1 MLKSQD
7 IYKKKMLS
15 RIIENIVKDFILE
28 YDTNFKLD
36 GKSGGHKDFKKIAQ
50 KGIETNKMTNPDGSE
65 FDFGSLLRNV
75 PGARYP
81 RTERQLDG
89 TNQSELNDEADE
101 MEREIRNSLKLGNK
115 KYKDEF
121 LFAYGV
127 HRMLFDG
134 EVVSEKDKKL
144 LSDICIY
151 LTENPSILNP
161 QLSQETMFQ
170 DRNWSEGI
178 ANFYGMPFTELK
190 AKFGKDAKK
199 YVIAKS
205 QASVIKTDL
214 ITSNG
219 YYLYPCYTYAT
230 ANYVGSTFKQGMC
243 FFNSPTFWQQHTG
256 DSGALFMFKRVEDY
270 NGGRNDNNGLY
281 PDNKSYNEIVIS
293 THIDENGEVYIDGI
307 TNGNNITYYNK
318 EHHPGNNLAQ
328 KATDFSE
335 NEVQLTSQILGTING
350 EEVFHYCIDRT
361 KKRQDSKYDDIF
373 KNSNY
378 EMYVNMS
385 NRNPEYKTE
394 DADFGLT
401 LFPFDGK
408 VYCIDNNRQR
418 IFLIE
423 PKGFITCNGR
433 EVQNTDTP
441 FYQRISYYMPKYYKD
456 WVGFKHNKRNK
467 YPYNES
473 KIRKIIHETIDY
485 YILKNIYN

>member
-1 MLKSQD
+1 
-7 IYKKKMLS
+7 MLS
-15 RIIENIVKDFILE
+15 KIIENTIKRFIIE
-28 YDTNFKLD
+28 YDTNFDLTDDNGKKL
-36 GKSGGHKDFKKIAQ
+36 KSGGHKDFKKIAQ
-50 KGIETNKMTNPDGSE
+50 KGISVNRMTNPDGSD

-81 RTERQLDG
+81 RTEKQIG
-89 TNQSELNDEADE
+89 GNNQAELNDEADE
-101 MEREIRNSLKLGNK
+101 MEKEIRNSLKLGNK

-121 LFAYGV
+121 IFAYGV

-134 EVVSEKDKKL
+134 EVVSDKDKKV

-151 LTENPSILNP
+151 LSENPSALNP
-161 QLSQETMFQ
+161 QLSQDTMFK
-170 DRNWSEGI
+170 DRNWSSGI
-178 ANFYGMPFTELK
+178 ANFYGMSFNTLK
-190 AKFGKDAKK
+190 ANFGKEAKK
-199 YVIAKS
+199 YVAEKFQVSTIES
-205 QASVIKTDL
+205 DL
-214 ITSNG
+214 VTSNG

-318 EHHPGNNLAQ
+318 EHHPGNNLSQ

-335 NEVQLTSQILGTING
+335 NEIQLTSQILGTING

>member
-1 MLKSQD
+1 MLKLQD
-7 IYKKKMLS
+7 IYKEKEKMLS
-15 RIIENIVKDFILE
+15 RIIENVIKDFILE

-50 KGIETNKMTNPDGSE
+50 KGIEVNKMNNPDGSP

-81 RTERQLDG
+81 RAEREVGGVDQG
-89 TNQSELNDEADE
+89 LNDEADE

-127 HRMLFDG
+127 HRMIFDG
-134 EVVSEKDKKL
+134 EVASDKDKKI

-151 LTENPSILNP
+151 LSENPSALRP
-161 QLSQETMFQ
+161 ELSRETMFQ
-170 DRNWSEGI
+170 DRNWSTGI
-178 ANFYGMPFTELK
+178 ANFYGMPFKELK
-190 AKFGKDAKK
+190 AKYAKDAKS
-199 YVIAKS
+199 YVVSKS
-205 QASVIKTDL
+205 QASVIETDL
-214 ITSNG
+214 VTSNG
-219 YYLYPCYTYAT
+219 YYVYPCYTYAT

-256 DSGALFMFKRVEDY
+256 DSGALFMFKRIEDF
-270 NGGRNDNNGLY
+270 NDGERVDTALFN
-281 PDNKSYNEIVIS
+281 DNKSYNEIVIS

-307 TNGNNITYYNK
+307 TNGNNITYYNQ

-335 NEVQLTSQILGTING
+335 RDIELTSHVLGTING
-350 EEVFHYCIDRT
+350 EEAFQYCIDRT
-361 KKRQDSKYDDIF
+361 RRRQDSKYDDIF
-373 KNSNY
+373 RTSNY

-394 DADFGLT
+394 DEEFGLII
-401 LFPFDGK
+401 FPFDGK
-408 VYCIDNNRQR
+408 VYCIDSNKQR
-418 IFLIE
+418 VFLIE

-441 FYQRISYYMPKYYKD
+441 FYQRINQYMPKYYKD
-456 WVGFKHNKRNK
+456 WAGFRHNKRNK

-473 KIRKIIHETIDY
+473 MIRRIIIETIETL
-485 YILKNIYN
+485 INE